1 MKRCPK
7 SLIFIKRAN
16 LCQYEVSPHIYQYDY
31 HQKKK
36 NNKCGED
43 AEERKPSYTAAGL
56 EIDAA
61 TMQNIT
67 DIPLKTLKI

>member
-1 MKRCPK
+1 M
-7 SLIFIKRAN
+7 
-16 LCQYEVSPHIYQYDY
+16 SPHIYQYGY